1 MSWNRRAFLTAI
13 SATVVSLAG
22 CSGEKKDVVED
33 GTTIDPNPMELL
45 PESSQLEEDW
55 DFDEPSASSNRAEN
69 TYTLP
74 SDSDLGL
81 SKFDAYI
88 GVSISAYETVEE
100 AEAEYDE
107 DHDVAKRNLDTSS
120 VGYAD
125 DAYFGDGAD
134 DTHLHFRENNLYV
147 DLTEMEGNSDA
158 KSHLKSF
165 GDAIVE
171 NLEEHGSSQ

>member
-1 MSWNRRAFLTAI
+1 MALNRRAFLTAI
-13 SATVVSLAG
+13 STTIVGLAG
-22 CSGEKKDVVED
+22 CSGEKKNVIED
-33 GTTIDPNPMELL
+33 GTTIDLDPAELL
-45 PESSQLEEDW
+45 PESSQLEDDW

-81 SKFDAYI
+81 SKFDAYVS
-88 GVSISAYETVEE
+88 VSIVAYETVEE

-107 DHDVAKRNLDTSS
+107 DRDVAKRNLDTSS
-120 VGYAD
+120 AGYAD
-125 DAYFGDGAD
+125 EAYFGNGAD

-171 NLEEHGSSQ
+171 NLEERGGS